1 MCVRWDNGSVAC
13 FAFCRTNETATQ
25 TFYFFNFLIAI
36 HSVCVAF
43 LRILSII
50 CLFRHTWI
58 CVCLSVFVREC
69 SSVIMSKFVCLSR
82 WALKRR
88 RTSEEMIT
96 AIHSHSASGQA
107 KLLFPGRKEDRIG
120 WLEEE
125 VFAAIHPSIHPSIIV
140 SSWIRTSILSM
151 ISVWRLTFT
160 LLRSQPI
167 PRYASFFPITID
179 RLFFAY
185 HNW

>member
-125 VFAAIHPSIHPSIIV
+125 VFAAIHPSIYHRIQLDKNLNIVDDFSMTLNVYIASITANTEV
-140 SSWIRTSILSM
+140 C
-151 ISVWRLTFT
+151 F
-160 LLRSQPI
+160 
-167 PRYASFFPITID
+167 FFP
-179 RLFFAY
+179 Y